1 MNEMKPEDVM
11 KALECWV
18 SKKPCEE
25 DCPILEYEGSHNCLA
40 LTMKNALSLLR
51 EKDARIKELEEAVC
65 AEFTCFVGDPH
76 KVDHC
81 PYVDE
86 LVKKDAEIE
95 RLQGALKAEER
106 HNELTMETAQKAL
119 VKKDAEIAMLTED
132 NERLHASCTELE
144 RNRASLNDDN
154 ERLKVELKKRPPK
167 LIITKLNKKDQIAK
181 EMEEGKDDDHKGG

>member
-1 MNEMKPEDVM
+1 MGNGLCFYELDCEFGSEEE
-11 KALECWV
+11 AL
-18 SKKPCEE
+18 K
-25 DCPILEYEGSHNCLA
+25 NMLA
-40 LTMKNALSLLR
+40 DALALLR
-51 EKDARIKELEEAVC
+51 EKDARIKELEEAVG

-76 KVDHC
+76 KVDRC

-86 LVKKDAEIE
+86 LVKKD
-95 RLQGALKAEER
+95 
-106 HNELTMETAQKAL
+106 T
-119 VKKDAEIAMLTED
+119 EIARLTED

-144 RNRASLNDDN
+144 RNRASLNDEN